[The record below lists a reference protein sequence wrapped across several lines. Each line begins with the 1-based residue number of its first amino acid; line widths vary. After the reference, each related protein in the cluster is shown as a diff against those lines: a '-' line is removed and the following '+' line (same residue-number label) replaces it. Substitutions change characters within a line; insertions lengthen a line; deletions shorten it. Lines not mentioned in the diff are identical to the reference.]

1 MEEDAGAA
9 VPQYILEIT
18 REGSKVG
25 GCDGSEMLG
34 SDMMIIAHSLGP
46 GIGFG
51 DPAYSVDGSEDT
63 LTVPPVE
70 RVIFSPSSCVER

>member
-1 MEEDAGAA
+1 MEEGEGAM

-46 GIGFG
+46 GIDRE
-51 DPAYSVDGSEDT
+51 DPAYSVDGSEDA
-63 LTVPPVE
+63 LPPVE